1 MATVAHR
8 TSGRAN
14 GRVRA
19 LGWRSGATAA
29 RERSKTGGDIGNSQS
44 GKTAGHRHHTGIY
57 EHVFIRSLGKIQP
70 WVTALRAIPT
80 PPAQLDAD
88 SAASVAATL
97 QALATPSRLRILTR
111 LRHGACSVND
121 LSAAV
126 EMEQSAVSHQLRL
139 LRAMGLVTGAR
150 NGRSVIYA
158 LYDNHV
164 AMLLD
169 EAVYH
174 IEHLG
179 LGVPAQ
185 PSATA

>member
-1 MATVAHR
+1 MGHGVQ
-8 TSGRAN
+8 GR
-14 GRVRA
+14 
-19 LGWRSGATAA
+19 S
-29 RERSKTGGDIGNSQS
+29 
-44 GKTAGHRHHTGIY
+44 
-57 EHVFIRSLGKIQP
+57 
-70 WVTALRAIPT
+70 T

-88 SAASVAATL
+88 SAATVAATL

-111 LRHGACSVND
+111 LRQGACPVTELAD
-121 LSAAV
+121 AV

-139 LRAMGLVTGAR
+139 LRALGLVTGMR
-150 NGRSVIYA
+150 KGRTVVYS

-179 LGVPAQ
+179 RGIGDDMIDGPAV
-185 PSATA
+185 TA

>member
-1 MATVAHR
+1 MGHEVEGR
-8 TSGRAN
+8 T
-14 GRVRA
+14 
-19 LGWRSGATAA
+19 
-29 RERSKTGGDIGNSQS
+29 
-44 GKTAGHRHHTGIY
+44 
-57 EHVFIRSLGKIQP
+57 
-70 WVTALRAIPT
+70 T

-88 SAASVAATL
+88 SAATVAATL

-111 LRHGACSVND
+111 LRHGECGVND
-121 LSAAV
+121 LADAV
-126 EMEQSAVSHQLRL
+126 DMEQSAVSHQLRL

-150 NGRSVIYA
+150 SGRSVIYR

-179 LGVPAQ
+179 MADVDDPEGTSL
-185 PSATA
+185 T